1 MRAYAKENDVK
12 ERERWEQKQRREE
25 KLSHA
30 LMALLQ
36 GKGIR
41 KESFTI
47 KERKLRS
54 MLLLENN

>member
-1 MRAYAKENDVK
+1 MRAYAKESCVK

-25 KLSHA
+25 RPASLLSHI

-41 KESFTI
+41 KE
-47 KERKLRS
+47 
-54 MLLLENN
+54 